1 MNDSPLDVDAL
12 VAQAAEATGCDDFGD
27 DTWQEGLGRLVPE
40 LRDGARLNELGVHI
54 AAGDVLSY
62 LSARLG
68 VIDYR
73 KHHPEVA
80 EVDVVP
86 PVVIVGQGRTGTT
99 ILHELLAQDP
109 ANRTPLTW
117 EVDQPCPP
125 PETAT
130 FTTDPRIE
138 QVQAALDGSELLIPG
153 FKSMHPMG
161 AELSQECVRI
171 TGGDFRS
178 VIFPTQYYVPEYGH
192 WLLYEADMAPT
203 YRWHRIYLQ
212 HLQARHPAPRWVLKS
227 PGHIWHLAA
236 LLAEYPDAVL
246 VQTHRDPLQIIAS
259 LSSLVTLLRRLASD
273 ASSIPES
280 AAEWAEYIV
289 VGLDRSVDDRMNGV
303 VADDHVI
310 DVQFADFMADPFV
323 TIRGV
328 YDRMGFELSDEAEAA
343 MRAYLAD
350 NPRDKHGRHTY
361 SWSETGLDL
370 GEWRDRVQRY
380 QDYFGV
386 PSEVQG

>member
-1 MNDSPLDVDAL
+1 MTDSPLDVDAL
-12 VAQAAEATGCDDFGD
+12 VAQAVEATGFDDFGE

-40 LRDGARLNELGVHI
+40 LRETARLNELGVHI
-54 AAGDVLSY
+54 AAGDMLSY

-68 VIDYR
+68 IIDHR
-73 KHHPEVA
+73 KRHPEVA
-80 EVDVVP
+80 DLDVVP

-99 ILHELLAQDP
+99 ILHELLAQDS

-130 FTTDPRIE
+130 FATDPRIG
-138 QVQAALDGSELLIPG
+138 QVQTALDGSELLIPG

-192 WLLYEADMAPT
+192 WMLYEADLAPT
-203 YRWHRIYLQ
+203 YRWHRVYLQ
-212 HLQARHPAPRWVLKS
+212 HLQSRHPAPRWVLKS
-227 PGHIWHLAA
+227 PGHIWHLGA
-236 LLAEYPDAVL
+236 LLAEYPGAVL

-259 LSSLVTLLRRLASD
+259 LSSLVTLLRQLASD
-273 ASSIPES
+273 ESSVAES

-289 VGLDRSVDDRMNGV
+289 EGLDRSVDDRVNGV
-303 VADDHVI
+303 VADDRVI

-343 MRAYLAD
+343 MRAYLDD

-370 GEWRDRVQRY
+370 GEWRERVQRY
-380 QDYFGV
+380 QDYFDV
-386 PSEVQG
+386 PSEVQE